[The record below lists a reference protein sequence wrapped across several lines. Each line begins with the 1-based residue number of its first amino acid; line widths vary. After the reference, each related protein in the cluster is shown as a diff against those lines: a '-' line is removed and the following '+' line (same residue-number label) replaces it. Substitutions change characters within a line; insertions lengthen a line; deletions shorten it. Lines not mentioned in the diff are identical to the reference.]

1 MSIQSELQKILWPSG
16 TDGRTEVYAI
26 LDGARDELVH
36 AWVQAS
42 YLENCC
48 LYSGDLPKEMLTT
61 APWLVRL
68 ESGNKWTNRILA
80 RAWSNSWGVFLRTE
94 TSVAQL
100 RNHLRRFLR
109 VRDESGRILLFRYYD
124 PRVLRVY
131 LPTCTSTELSTVF
144 GPVQAF
150 IVENSRGTS
159 AFEFGFT
166 GGKLTEKQIQVGDAD
181 PAGVENTC
189 PS

>member
-1 MSIQSELQKILWPSG
+1 MSLSADIEQILWPA
-16 TDGRTEVYAI
+16 DLNPRTEVYAV

-42 YLENCC
+42 YLENHC
-48 LYSGDLPKEMLTT
+48 LYAGELPAELIVT

-68 ESGNKWTNRILA
+68 EPGNRWTTKILA

-94 TSVAQL
+94 TTAARL
-100 RNHLRRFLR
+100 RSHLRRFLR

-131 LPTCTSTELSTVF
+131 LPTCNSNELNTLF
-144 GPVQAF
+144 GPVQTWVA
-150 IVENSRGTS
+150 EDETGSS
-159 AFEFGFT
+159 AIEFRME
-166 GGKLTEKQIQVGDAD
+166 GGKLIQTMHAIGA
-181 PAGVENTC
+181 PTA
-189 PS
+189 